1 MNILN
6 ILLLTSALGLSA
18 VAAFFSII
26 GIATMFPGAVTAVI
40 VMAVALEIAKIISAV
55 WTHKNWHEVSLFS
68 KSYLSFAIFILMLI
82 TSMGIFGFLSKA
94 HIEHQSVSESIQ
106 LQVSQIDAK
115 ILREQESIKR
125 NEDLISKIENSFD
138 SVEDKDQSIISENNT
153 KIDSIYTRME
163 KDIEIDQKSITSLN
177 QRVSELDSAL
187 SILRAEKGGL
197 FSNQGKKIQELQSQQ
212 KDERDR
218 IEAQILSYTSNIS
231 DLRKKAQ
238 LEVDEIRKQ
247 NVAIQNKEYKN
258 PLESDDIAKYKNIIS
273 TSYSSI
279 DDLNLQKFE
288 LSNKNLAIETE
299 VGPVK
304 YVAELI
310 VDTTGSE
317 IDLSD
322 AVRLII
328 IVIIFV
334 FDPLAIMMIVCASSG
349 FVKKNKILNNDSN
362 NIVVKKPPAPKK
374 EVSKALMRRVK
385 ATPKEKVGYV
395 KEDPKPD
402 PKPEPKPDPK
412 PDPKPEPKPEPKPKN
427 APNKVSIVRSQPDI
441 KTKDKTNQVD
451 NFEYKKHS
459 IT

>member
-1 MNILN
+1 MKSLN

-55 WTHKNWHEVSLFS
+55 WTHKNWHNVSLFS
-68 KSYLSFAIFILMLI
+68 KSYLSFAIIVLMLI

-94 HIEHQSVSESIQ
+94 HIEHQSVSESID

-125 NEDLISKIENSFD
+125 NEGLISKIESSFD
-138 SVEDKDQSIISENNT
+138 SVEDKDQSIISENNA

-177 QRVSELDSAL
+177 QRVSELDSAI

-197 FSNQGKKIQELQSQQ
+197 FSNQGKKIQELQTQQ
-212 KDERDR
+212 KDERER
-218 IEAQILSYTSNIS
+218 IEEQILSYTTNIS

-238 LEVDEIRKQ
+238 SEVDEIRKQ
-247 NVAIQNKEYKN
+247 NLAIQNKEYKN
-258 PLESDDIAKYKNIIS
+258 PLESDDITKYKDLISKSYTII
-273 TSYSSI
+273 
-279 DDLNLQKFE
+279 DGLNLEKFD

-310 VDTTGSE
+310 VDTTGSDV
-317 IDLSD
+317 DLSD

-334 FDPLAIMMIVCASSG
+334 FDPLAIMMIVCATSG
-349 FVKKNKILNNDSN
+349 FIKKKDEPVAKANTKPTLEPLSEPAIQEEKVEVKNEELKPNPAPVKPKRSKEKRLRIFKGDSLHG
-362 NIVVKKPPAPKK
+362 VVKEKEPKK
-374 EVSKALMRRVK
+374 
-385 ATPKEKVGYV
+385 
-395 KEDPKPD
+395 
-402 PKPEPKPDPK
+402 
-412 PDPKPEPKPEPKPKN
+412 
-427 APNKVSIVRSQPDI
+427 SQE
-441 KTKDKTNQVD
+441 KDKL
-451 NFEYKKHS
+451 EEESKHPKHR

>member
-1 MNILN
+1 MKSLN

-55 WTHKNWHEVSLFS
+55 WTHKNWHNVSLFS
-68 KSYLSFAIFILMLI
+68 KSYLSFAIIVLMLI

-94 HIEHQSVSESIQ
+94 HIEHQSVSESID

-125 NEDLISKIENSFD
+125 NEGLISKIESSFD
-138 SVEDKDQSIISENNT
+138 SVEDKDQSIISENNA

-177 QRVSELDSAL
+177 QRVSELDSAI

-197 FSNQGKKIQELQSQQ
+197 FSNQGKKIQELQTQQ
-212 KDERDR
+212 KDERER
-218 IEAQILSYTSNIS
+218 IEEQILSYTTNIS

-238 LEVDEIRKQ
+238 SEVDEIRKQ
-247 NVAIQNKEYKN
+247 NLAIQNKEYKN
-258 PLESDDIAKYKNIIS
+258 PLESDDITKYKDLISKSYTII
-273 TSYSSI
+273 
-279 DDLNLQKFE
+279 DGLNLEKFD

-310 VDTTGSE
+310 VDTTGSDV
-317 IDLSD
+317 DLSD

-334 FDPLAIMMIVCASSG
+334 FDPLAIMMIVCATSG
-349 FVKKNKILNNDSN
+349 FIKKKDEPVAKANT
-362 NIVVKKPPAPKK
+362 KPTLEPLSEPAIQ
-374 EVSKALMRRVK
+374 E
-385 ATPKEKVGYV
+385 EKVEV
-395 KEDPKPD
+395 KNE
-402 PKPEPKPDPK
+402 EPKPNPTRSKPK
-412 PDPKPEPKPEPKPKN
+412 RSKEKRLRIFKGDSLHGVVKEKEPKKP
-427 APNKVSIVRSQPDI
+427 QE
-441 KTKDKTNQVD
+441 KDKL
-451 NFEYKKHS
+451 EEESKHPKHR

>member
-1 MNILN
+1 MKSLN

-55 WTHKNWHEVSLFS
+55 WTHKNWHNVSLFS
-68 KSYLSFAIFILMLI
+68 KSYLSFAIIVLMLI

-94 HIEHQSVSESIQ
+94 HIEHQSVSESID

-125 NEDLISKIENSFD
+125 NEGLISKIESSFD
-138 SVEDKDQSIISENNT
+138 SVEDKDQSIISENNA

-177 QRVSELDSAL
+177 QRVSELDSAI

-197 FSNQGKKIQELQSQQ
+197 FSNQGKKIQELQTQQ
-212 KDERDR
+212 KDERER
-218 IEAQILSYTSNIS
+218 IEEQILSYTTNIS
-231 DLRKKAQ
+231 YLRKKAQ
-238 LEVDEIRKQ
+238 SEVDEIRKQ
-247 NVAIQNKEYKN
+247 NLAIQNKEYKN
-258 PLESDDIAKYKNIIS
+258 PLESDDITKYKDLISKSYTII
-273 TSYSSI
+273 
-279 DDLNLQKFE
+279 DGLNLEKFD

-310 VDTTGSE
+310 VDTTGSDV
-317 IDLSD
+317 DLSD

-334 FDPLAIMMIVCASSG
+334 FDPLAIMMIVCATSG
-349 FVKKNKILNNDSN
+349 FIKKKDEPVAKANT
-362 NIVVKKPPAPKK
+362 KPTLEPLSEPAIQ
-374 EVSKALMRRVK
+374 E
-385 ATPKEKVGYV
+385 EKVEV
-395 KEDPKPD
+395 KNE
-402 PKPEPKPDPK
+402 EPKPNPTRSKPK
-412 PDPKPEPKPEPKPKN
+412 RSKEKRLRIFKGDSLHGVVKEKEPKKP
-427 APNKVSIVRSQPDI
+427 QE
-441 KTKDKTNQVD
+441 KDKL
-451 NFEYKKHS
+451 EEESKHPKHR